1 VYALCNVSAA
11 QGDQKAPQHRAGGRV
26 GKDKIGLCVNGLF
39 THGSGKSDPI
49 QENGDSHE
57 G

>member
-1 VYALCNVSAA
+1 MAVLPSLAALSERLAEAEQAMEQALN
-11 QGDQKAPQHRAGGRV
+11 
-26 GKDKIGLCVNGLF
+26 

>member
-1 VYALCNVSAA
+1 MDRSRL
-11 QGDQKAPQHRAGGRV
+11 GD
-26 GKDKIGLCVNGLF
+26 LF
-39 THGSGKSDPI
+39 THGSGKPDPI

>member
-1 VYALCNVSAA
+1 MAPIFQSALNAPDNPRQAQLQARQQAA
-11 QGDQKAPQHRAGGRV
+11 EQAM
-26 GKDKIGLCVNGLF
+26 N
-39 THGSGKSDPI
+39 THGSGKPDPI